1 MSIGTTE
8 TYVFEFQPPP
18 PEDVVDYYDPFV
30 LNEDGTVDLDI
41 NGKARIRGE
50 RLRVDGRLRVLGN
63 AVVEGDL
70 IVQDVDILEE
80 IQGIKQ
86 SIAAINLGLAS

>member
-1 MSIGTTE
+1 MS
-8 TYVFEFQPPP
+8 FEFQPPP
-18 PEDVVDYYDPFV
+18 AEELQDYYDPFV

-41 NGKARIRGE
+41 NGKARVRGE

-70 IVQDVDILEE
+70 IVQGVDILEV
-80 IQGIKQ
+80 IQGMQQ
-86 SIAAINLGLAS
+86 SINSINLGLQS